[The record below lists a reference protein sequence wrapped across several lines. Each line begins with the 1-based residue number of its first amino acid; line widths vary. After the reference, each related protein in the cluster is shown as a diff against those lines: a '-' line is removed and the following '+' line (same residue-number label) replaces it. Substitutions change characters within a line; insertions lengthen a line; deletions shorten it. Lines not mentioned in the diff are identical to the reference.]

1 MFTQSQQTSTLK
13 VARWPRSLRFGLM
26 AVSLIVALA
35 IAGLFIGLNWSRNL
49 ALYPGAERQAT
60 TQFHLRLQPTGILT
74 QEGAYQ
80 TPDDLPQ
87 VLGWYA
93 QHFGLDHDMPQGDT
107 CVTMTRADSYL
118 FLQQSLAVT
127 LCAHPTRTLI
137 FIDRSLAL
145 R

>member
-1 MFTQSQQTSTLK
+1 MFTQSQQTGTLK

-26 AVSLIVALA
+26 AVSLIAALA
-35 IAGLFIGLNWSRNL
+35 IAGLLIGLNWSLNS
-49 ALYPGAERQAT
+49 ALYPGAERQAA
-60 TQFHLRLQPTGILT
+60 TQFHLRLQSTGLLT
-74 QEGAYQ
+74 QQSAYQ
-80 TPDDLPQ
+80 TPDDLTQ

-93 QHFGLDHDMPQGDT
+93 QHFGLDHDIPQGDT
-107 CVTMTRADSYL
+107 CVTMTRVDPYL

-137 FIDRSLAL
+137 FIDHSLAV